1 MPTWYTQVP
10 THSPIGSKPAL
21 RTSRNSLTEKSDV
34 NTPVECAE
42 LRKPLRRSLA
52 CAGISNV
59 MSDRSLGIVRLIRLV
74 VLRGARQRRLAGA
87 DIHNHFDV
95 VWQRGAA
102 PGVHRRRHHDVAR
115 QIALAAS
122 LAFVFE
128 HLAEVDVPQHSIAL
142 GPRMRP

>member
-1 MPTWYTQVP
+1 M
-10 THSPIGSKPAL
+10 GSNPAL

-74 VLRGARQRRLAGA
+74 VLRGARQRRP
-87 DIHNHFDV
+87 
-95 VWQRGAA
+95 A

-122 LAFVFE
+122 LASVFE
-128 HLAEVDVPQHSIAL
+128 HLAEVDVRQHAIAL
-142 GPRMRP
+142 GSRMR